1 MPTFTTVIQHS
12 LGSPS
17 HSNWTR
23 KRNKGNPNLK
33 KEVILSLF
41 ADDMILYTE
50 NPKKATRK
58 PLELIDEFGN
68 IAGYKI
74 NTHKSLAFLY
84 TINERSEREI
94 RESISFTIIS
104 KRRKHQWINLP
115 REAKVLYS

>member
-1 MPTFTTVIQHS
+1 MPTYTTVIQHS
-12 LGSPS
+12 LVSPS

-23 KRNKGNPNLK
+23 KRNKGNPNFK

-50 NPKKATRK
+50 NPKNATRK
-58 PLELIDEFGN
+58 LLELINEFGK
-68 IAGYKI
+68 IAGNKI